1 MKNLELENF
10 GVQELDAREMK
21 TIDGG
26 LWAVFRIISGILQFD
41 KWVSSHHTELKG
53 EGLQDN
59 TRVVH

>member
-26 LWAVFRIISGILQFD
+26 GWLRKLGWGYLA
-41 KWVSSHHTELKG
+41 TEVIDHWDEIKKG
-53 EGLQDN
+53 FSNGWN
-59 TRVVH
+59 A